1 MTVTHIS
8 AKTHAFLLIWNQ
20 GNSLLNGYLLWSN
33 NKAPR
38 GRKIAK
44 SLRFEVNLWE
54 NSHVRVKLKPNRIAV
69 LLSKSILSGLNA
81 KDGLSKLKY
90 PCLTRSNH
98 EDKPTKN
105 TKVLNS
111 CYCYHYCFYFQ
122 EKLKVKKKT
131 RHLRNAI
138 WGNPGSTNF
147 YCYSTKTVYL
157 N

>member
-1 MTVTHIS
+1 MRKQPCEGQIK
-8 AKTHAFLLIWNQ
+8 AKQNCGLAV
-20 GNSLLNGYLLWSN
+20 
-33 NKAPR
+33 
-38 GRKIAK
+38 KI
-44 SLRFEVNLWE
+44 NT
-54 NSHVRVKLKPNRIAV
+54 IT
-69 LLSKSILSGLNA
+69 GLNA

-90 PCLTRSNH
+90 PSLTRSSH

-138 WGNPGSTNF
+138 
-147 YCYSTKTVYL
+147 
-157 N
+157 